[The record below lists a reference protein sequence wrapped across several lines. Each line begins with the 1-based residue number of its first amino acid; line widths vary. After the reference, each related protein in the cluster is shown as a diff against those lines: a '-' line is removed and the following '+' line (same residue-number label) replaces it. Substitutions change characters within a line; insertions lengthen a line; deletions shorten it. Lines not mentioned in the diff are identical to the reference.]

1 MDIALEPPRH
11 SHFLLYSLR
20 KQTEESLTMPPVFN
34 LQRLIL
40 ASAAFVIMIVASS
53 TAWADP
59 ITITTGNPGNQ
70 GTDNVLFNNGS
81 LIHSGLLVQGDFN
94 GAGAGLIVD
103 FTSTSGSGNL
113 GVSGGQAVLVGGSG
127 NTPFSNVTMQLEN
140 GATFTKL
147 ILNID
152 VTNGLQTPTSV
163 QFTVNYTL
171 AGGQVFNQIFS
182 VDTNG
187 QNFFGI
193 QAAEGAV
200 INSVTVQGLNGTTF
214 PDISQWRVGGF
225 AQPTPEPASMLLLGS
240 GLIGA
245 AGALRRRYNKRKQ
258 Q

>member
-1 MDIALEPPRH
+1 MPRI
-11 SHFLLYSLR
+11 
-20 KQTEESLTMPPVFN
+20 FN

-40 ASAAFVIMIVASS
+40 TSAAFAIIVIASS
-53 TAWADP
+53 TAFAAP
-59 ITITTGNPGNQ
+59 ITITVGNPGNQ

-94 GAGAGLIVD
+94 GSGAGFIVD
-103 FTSTSGSGNL
+103 FTSASGSGNL

-127 NTPFSNVTMQLEN
+127 NTPFKNTTVQLEN

-152 VTNGLQTPTSV
+152 VTNGLQAPTQV

-171 AGGQVFNQIFS
+171 MGGQVFNQVFT

-200 INSVTVQGLNGTTF
+200 INSVTVQALGNTTF
-214 PDISQWRVGGF
+214 SDINQWRIGGF
-225 AQPTPEPASMLLLGS
+225 SSPNSPVPEPASLFLMGS
-240 GLIGA
+240 GLVGV
-245 AGALRRRYNKRKQ
+245 AGAIRRRLKNRQ
-258 Q
+258 TESQE